1 MKEICEQRLKDK
13 TLASQDKMFT
23 NFYMAM
29 LVGMMGDVEKG
40 NEYIKQSFTS
50 FMESEEIQNNSKV
63 KPTMNGK
70 TKKTAAKRRKK
81 R

>member
-1 MKEICEQRLKDK
+1 MKEICEQRLKNE

-40 NEYIKQSFTS
+40 NEYKAIVYF
-50 FMESEEIQNNSKV
+50 IH
-63 KPTMNGK
+63 GI
-70 TKKTAAKRRKK
+70 
-81 R
+81 